1 MENKGVTIEAIEME
15 NKGVTIE
22 AIEIPGDVLMDIKDS
37 SEIPPPIQIS
47 LQTLS
52 DIVIC
57 NPAIREFRVLPQPP
71 YQTWRTTNLGFVF
84 YPINNDYKVFRIATL
99 FQSDLKS
106 YDSYDDPY
114 EAYDAKCN
122 DTEEVP
128 PVDHKIQ
135 IYCMSTNSW
144 KEIFAMVPKDRP
156 CTNIGPCVSLD
167 GVFYWLAFDFS
178 TCVLVLHT
186 FRMFEEL
193 FERLQFP
200 DAFCFRLLAC
210 LCILKNS
217 LALIQQEDDT
227 QTCGALFDIWVMDEY
242 RVEES
247 WTKKYTVGPLLGH
260 YDALGFRPNVEV
272 FLMSCDPGQ
281 MVSYNL
287 STGDINEYN
296 QICDSTAFTHL
307 LIAKQEGEGDKSAKR
322 SPTLLRYKR
331 IVCHQLIALLTCS
344 YYTVV
349 PDIEIICRANELDED
364 PIALSSRYCQE
375 FLVDMVDLQCLPPM
389 HQPRVTDHMEEIKDM
404 IAQRTIELVNG
415 LLLIQESEIL
425 LTSLCGRLSN
435 YRNCV
440 RSCLLHISEMEKGS
454 FGVFR
459 THVPLPK
466 RLEGKSYLFH

>member
-1 MENKGVTIEAIEME
+1 ME

-22 AIEIPGDVLMDIKDS
+22 AIEIPGDVLMDILS
-37 SEIPPPIQIS
+37 RIPAKSLHRFKSVSKHWYSLILNPYFIS
-47 LQTLS
+47 LHHSRAQSYDCIFADRVFNVYTRKSSIHLLSNQKSIQDVDLSFITSPHVIKDTRLYGSCNGLLCLFNQS

-84 YPINNDYKVFRIATL
+84 DPINNDYKVFRIATL

-193 FERLQFP
+193 FERLHFP
-200 DAFCFRLLAC
+200 DAFCFRLLAY

-217 LALIQQEDDT
+217 LALIQQEVDI

-260 YDALGFRPNVEV
+260 YCALGFRPNVEV

-296 QICDSTAFTHL
+296 QICGRQEAKSL
-307 LIAKQEGEGDKSAKR
+307 VQVLSYSESLISVETR
-322 SPTLLRYKR
+322 
-331 IVCHQLIALLTCS
+331 
-344 YYTVV
+344 
-349 PDIEIICRANELDED
+349 
-364 PIALSSRYCQE
+364 
-375 FLVDMVDLQCLPPM
+375 VD
-389 HQPRVTDHMEEIKDM
+389 
-404 IAQRTIELVNG
+404 
-415 LLLIQESEIL
+415 
-425 LTSLCGRLSN
+425 
-435 YRNCV
+435 
-440 RSCLLHISEMEKGS
+440 
-454 FGVFR
+454 
-459 THVPLPK
+459 
-466 RLEGKSYLFH
+466 